1 MNLLGLTVLSQRSGS
16 QQVTWRVL
24 AVQGNNFTYTC
35 NAQQSYI
42 NDICL
47 SSAAPSPAQL
57 PPMGTSTAGSRTAS
71 GGLPRTNQTLP
82 ANNGSLPDQMQYP
95 GALPESGL
103 QHACMLSEQSTA
115 CWEALCYEGVLR
127 AQWDCSTYQLH

>member
-1 MNLLGLTVLSQRSGS
+1 MACA
-16 QQVTWRVL
+16 

-47 SSAAPSPAQL
+47 ASSAPSPAQL

-82 ANNGSLPDQMQYP
+82 ANNGSMPDQMQYP
-95 GALPESGL
+95 GAPQQSALQRSCVLPERF
-103 QHACMLSEQSTA
+103 TA
-115 CWEALCYEGVLR
+115 CCEAQSIPVYLSWC
-127 AQWDCSTYQLH
+127 

>member
-1 MNLLGLTVLSQRSGS
+1 MSC
-16 QQVTWRVL
+16 QQADMASL
-24 AVQGNNFTYTC
+24 AAQGNNFTYTC

-47 SSAAPSPAQL
+47 TSSAPSPAQL
-57 PPMGTSTAGSRTAS
+57 PPMGTTTAGSRTAS

-95 GALPESGL
+95 GTTVSSCL
-103 QHACMLSEQSTA
+103 QCFCVLSESLFALWHPPSGIVDCLCGETAVSTA
-115 CWEALCYEGVLR
+115 WRSCPVAGLN
-127 AQWDCSTYQLH
+127 S